1 MRHCEIGKEAGTY
14 VRVSGTSRSADKAEE
29 LCAVIKRYMVE
40 AARTKSD
47 KEKVK
52 DVTVQNLVN
61 WGVLKNIG
69 GALMPTNVFVLL
81 TNNAFPICAYCLI
94 FFYFPITTSCG
105 TYTLQYPLLT
115 QLFNAFFNSTWCNT
129 QFLCHYRLRHLSLLQ
144 D

>member
-81 TNNAFPICAYCLI
+81 TNNAFPFAKFQCPLFKRFLAFVLKHINLGAEISDAGDNGREIGC
-94 FFYFPITTSCG
+94 
-105 TYTLQYPLLT
+105 YTK
-115 QLFNAFFNSTWCNT
+115 C
-129 QFLCHYRLRHLSLLQ
+129 C
-144 D
+144 